1 MHSIVHNLLSISSVC
16 VCNETIQ
23 SSTHVKNI
31 GVIFDSCISMEQHIT
46 EICKSALCHLRNI
59 GKIRKYLSQN
69 SAIILVHTFITSKL
83 DFCNSL
89 FYGLPKQLTQKLQSA
104 QNAEARLVVLSN
116 RYDHIT
122 LILRELHWLH
132 IKQRIIFKI
141 ILLIFKSTHGLAPVY
156 LEELLKPYVP
166 KRQLRASTKNFLS
179 IEPYKLRTYGFRAFS
194 ISAPI
199 LWNSLPEEIRTK

>member
-1 MHSIVHNLLSISSVC
+1 
-16 VCNETIQ
+16 
-23 SSTHVKNI
+23 
-31 GVIFDSCISMEQHIT
+31 MEQHIT
-46 EICKSALCHLRNI
+46 EICKSALYHLRNI

-89 FYGLPKQLTQKLQSA
+89 FYGLPKQLTQKLQSV
-104 QNAEARLVVLSN
+104 QNAAARLVVLSN

-166 KRQLRASTKNFLS
+166 ICLS